1 VNVAYL
7 LSALDPDHGH
17 HGQADTERLRADDM
31 ALVARIRDGD
41 ESAFERLYQ
50 LYHAPMWDVA
60 YRYVHERDGAEDIVH
75 DVFRMLWE
83 RRVVLTINGSLATY
97 LLGAVRHRALNV
109 LRHAGV
115 VRRATESFNEDDV
128 PALGTAS
135 PDTDARVITHDL
147 EAQVMRYI
155 SALPPRTQTLVIL
168 RWRHHRS
175 YSEVA
180 AALGMSTEAAKK
192 LGQRVQ
198 QVLRPLLEELRLE
211 ELRSE

>member
-1 VNVAYL
+1 VDVAYL
-7 LSALDPDHGH
+7 LSALEPDAAH
-17 HGQADTERLRADDM
+17 HGQADTARLHADDM

-41 ESAFERLYQ
+41 ESAFEQ
-50 LYHAPMWDVA
+50 LYHLYHASMWDVA
-60 YRYVHERDGAEDIVH
+60 YRYIRERDEAEDIVQ

-83 RRVVLTINGSLATY
+83 RRVVLTVNGSLATY
-97 LLGAVRHRALNV
+97 LFGAVRHRALNV

-128 PALGTAS
+128 PAFGAALPS
-135 PDTDARVITHDL
+135 TDAQAVAHDL

-155 SALPPRTQTLVIL
+155 NALPPRTQTLVIL

-175 YSEVA
+175 YPEVA

-198 QVLRPLLEELRLE
+198 QVLRPLIEELRGE
-211 ELRSE
+211 